1 MDKEARA
8 RNDAEASRV
17 VTPDFVLLFISS
29 FFFLGSLY
37 LLIPVLPLYI
47 KDVAGATTTQVG
59 LLMGTITIASF
70 LVRPYIGRKADIVGR
85 KPLLVL
91 GTIDFVVA
99 SLLYMVA
106 RNIVI
111 LPFVLAFH
119 GLGVACFHTASLVLI
134 GDIAPSM
141 HRGKSQSWFQT
152 SFNLAVMGAPP
163 LGIFLKDRCGY
174 NVVFIASSLA
184 ALVSFLFILRVQE
197 SKVEQIEGV
206 AKPTRVKH
214 NRRLIVYVSVAVFAG
229 TATLGAV
236 EAFLPLL
243 ANAKG
248 IEQFALFF
256 TIYAGLMIC
265 MRFLGG
271 SIPDRLG
278 RRWTVALGL
287 LALGFSMLVL
297 SVTGSF
303 AILCVAAILYGLG
316 FAFHSPALSALIM
329 DHVPKEELGGAFGIY
344 TAAFEAGITFG
355 AIAMGP
361 IISWLGYGGAY
372 LVIGC
377 ISFTGAVFV
386 AIAYNAMAG

>member
-8 RNDAEASRV
+8 PNDRDESRV
-17 VTPDFVLLFISS
+17 VTPDFVFLFISS

-37 LLIPVLPLYI
+37 LLIPVLPLYM
-47 KDVAGATTTQVG
+47 KDVAGATTTEVG

-70 LVRPYIGRKADIVGR
+70 AARPYIGRKADIVGR

-91 GTIDFVVA
+91 GTIDFVIA

-106 RNIVI
+106 RNMAV

-119 GLGVACFHTASLVLI
+119 GLGVACFHTASLVFI

-152 SFNLAVMGAPP
+152 SFNMAIMTGPP
-163 LGIFLKDRCGY
+163 LGIFLKDRFGY
-174 NVVFIASSLA
+174 NVVFIAASLA
-184 ALVSFLFILRVQE
+184 ALVSFFFILKVSE

-206 AKPTRVKH
+206 VRPTHVRH
-214 NRRLIVYVSVAVFAG
+214 NRRLLVFVSTAVFAG
-229 TATLGAV
+229 TAAFGAV

-243 ANAKG
+243 AKANG
-248 IEQFALFF
+248 IGQFALFF
-256 TIYAGLMIC
+256 TIYAGLLVCI
-265 MRFLGG
+265 RLPGG

-278 RRWTVALGL
+278 RRWTVTFGL
-287 LALGFSMLVL
+287 LALGCSMLVL
-297 SVTGSF
+297 SVTDGF
-303 AILCVAAILYGLG
+303 AILCMAAVLFGLG
-316 FAFHSPALSALIM
+316 FTFHSPALSALVM

-355 AIAMGP
+355 AVAMGP
-361 IISWLGYGGAY
+361 IISWLGYGSAY
-372 LVIGC
+372 MIIGC
-377 ISFTGAVFV
+377 ISFAGAVFV
-386 AIAYNAMAG
+386 ATAYNAMAG

>member
-47 KDVAGATTTQVG
+47 RDVAGATTTQVG
-59 LLMGTITIASF
+59 LLMGTMTIASF

-106 RNIVI
+106 RNLVV

-152 SFNLAVMGAPP
+152 SFNLAVMAAPP
-163 LGIFLKDRCGY
+163 LGIFLKDRFGY
-174 NVVFIASSLA
+174 NAVFIASSLA
-184 ALVSFLFILRVQE
+184 ALVSFLFILGVSE
-197 SKVEQIEGV
+197 SKVEGV

-303 AILCVAAILYGLG
+303 AILSVAAILFGLG

-329 DHVPKEELGGAFGIY
+329 DHVPREELGGAFGIY

-361 IISWLGYGGAY
+361 IISRLGYGGAY

-377 ISFTGAVFV
+377 ISLAGAVFV